1 VNIEEVRL
9 ANQRLQAYI
18 KGVNDRVDDRE
29 LEVSIYGEQCLDI
42 ATELQCDEALL
53 LTWANDELARRDA
66 EATERELPIT
76 EEWLRVVMPDR
87 RRSDERIWHSLHIK
101 NDLYETHLLVRHVE
115 LSRFWAVLVQA
126 LEHDET
132 LTEKVA
138 FGDLKNRGQ
147 LLDLLAALKGGES

>member
-1 VNIEEVRL
+1 MNIEEVRK
-9 ANQRLQAYI
+9 AA
-18 KGVNDRVDDRE
+18 E
-29 LEVSIYGEQCLDI
+29 LVERHKTRHAHQPFDVLVAAMRTLSDWAIMELSI
-42 ATELQCDEALL
+42 
-53 LTWANDELARRDA
+53 RDA
-66 EATERELPIT
+66 EAAGRALPIT

-87 RRSDERIWHSLHIK
+87 RRSDERIWHSLRIK

>member
-1 VNIEEVRL
+1 MNIEEVRK
-9 ANQRLQAYI
+9 AA
-18 KGVNDRVDDRE
+18 E
-29 LEVSIYGEQCLDI
+29 LVERHKTRHAHQPFDVLVAAMRTLSDWAIMELSI
-42 ATELQCDEALL
+42 
-53 LTWANDELARRDA
+53 RDA
-66 EATERELPIT
+66 EAAGRALPIT
-76 EEWLRVVMPDR
+76 EEWLRVVMPDS

>member
-1 VNIEEVRL
+1 MSVSDEEVRKAADSL
-9 ANQRLQAYI
+9 LVYN
-18 KGVNDRVDDRE
+18 
-29 LEVSIYGEQCLDI
+29 S
-42 ATELQCDEALL
+42 DESAGFYDNIDTVC
-53 LTWANDELARRDA
+53 TWALAELARRDA
-66 EATERELPIT
+66 EAAERALPIT
-76 EEWLRVVMPDR
+76 EEWLRVVMPDS
-87 RRSDERIWHSLHIK
+87 RRSDERIWHSLQIK
-101 NDLYETHLLVRHVE
+101 NDYETHLLVRHVE

>member
-1 VNIEEVRL
+1 MNIEEVRSV
-9 ANQRLQAYI
+9 LQQ
-18 KGVNDRVDDRE
+18 
-29 LEVSIYGEQCLDI
+29 L
-42 ATELQCDEALL
+42 
-53 LTWANDELARRDA
+53 DELAEVWGDEGKFRRCRDRLRDAIAKSDA
-66 EATERELPIT
+66 EAAERALPIT

-147 LLDLLAALKGGES
+147 LLDLLAALKGGEV

>member
-1 VNIEEVRL
+1 MNIEEVRK
-9 ANQRLQAYI
+9 AA
-18 KGVNDRVDDRE
+18 E
-29 LEVSIYGEQCLDI
+29 LVERHKTRHAHQPFDVLVAAMRTLSDWAIMELSI
-42 ATELQCDEALL
+42 
-53 LTWANDELARRDA
+53 RDA
-66 EATERELPIT
+66 EAAGRALPIT
-76 EEWLRVVMPDR
+76 EEWLRVVMPDS
-87 RRSDERIWHSLHIK
+87 RRSDERIWHSLQIK
-101 NDLYETHLLVRHVE
+101 NDYETHLLVRHVE

>member
-1 VNIEEVRL
+1 MSMGDEEVRKAAEQWTSSEREFLTREVTVIEL
-9 ANQRLQAYI
+9 ANHRINERTLA
-18 KGVNDRVDDRE
+18 K
-29 LEVSIYGEQCLDI
+29 
-42 ATELQCDEALL
+42 
-53 LTWANDELARRDA
+53 WAAEELARRDA
-66 EATERELPIT
+66 EAAERALPIT

-147 LLDLLAALKGGES
+147 LLDLLAALKGGEV

>member
-66 EATERELPIT
+66 EAAERALPIT

>member
-1 VNIEEVRL
+1 MNIEEVRK
-9 ANQRLQAYI
+9 AA
-18 KGVNDRVDDRE
+18 E
-29 LEVSIYGEQCLDI
+29 LVERHKTRHAHQPFDVLVAAMRTLSDWAIMELSI
-42 ATELQCDEALL
+42 
-53 LTWANDELARRDA
+53 RDA
-66 EATERELPIT
+66 EAAGRALPIT

>member
-1 VNIEEVRL
+1 MNIEEVRK
-9 ANQRLQAYI
+9 AA
-18 KGVNDRVDDRE
+18 E
-29 LEVSIYGEQCLDI
+29 LVERHKTRHAHQPFDVLVAAMRTLSDWAIMELSI
-42 ATELQCDEALL
+42 
-53 LTWANDELARRDA
+53 RDA

>member
-1 VNIEEVRL
+1 MNIEEVRK

-53 LTWANDELARRDA
+53 LTWANEELARRDA
-66 EATERELPIT
+66 EAAGRALPIT
-76 EEWLRVVMPDR
+76 EEWLRVVMPDS
-87 RRSDERIWHSLHIK
+87 RRSDERIWHSLQIK

-138 FGDLKNRGQ
+138 FGDLKNRGH

>member
-1 VNIEEVRL
+1 MNIEEVRKAAAEFSVSVKEFTERQMTSEELVNHHINERVL
-9 ANQRLQAYI
+9 AR
-18 KGVNDRVDDRE
+18 
-29 LEVSIYGEQCLDI
+29 
-42 ATELQCDEALL
+42 
-53 LTWANDELARRDA
+53 WAVDELARRDA
-66 EATERELPIT
+66 EAAERALPIT

>member
-1 VNIEEVRL
+1 MDIEELRKAAERMRRWDAGERPSTIYTQGSDVIGAADNDAWDLARRL
-9 ANQRLQAYI
+9 VA
-18 KGVNDRVDDRE
+18 E
-29 LEVSIYGEQCLDI
+29 LS
-42 ATELQCDEALL
+42 
-53 LTWANDELARRDA
+53 RRDA
-66 EATERELPIT
+66 EQAERAKPID

>member
-1 VNIEEVRL
+1 MNIEEVRK
-9 ANQRLQAYI
+9 AA
-18 KGVNDRVDDRE
+18 E
-29 LEVSIYGEQCLDI
+29 LVERHKTRHAHQPFDVLVAAMRTLSDWAIMELSI
-42 ATELQCDEALL
+42 
-53 LTWANDELARRDA
+53 RDA
-66 EATERELPIT
+66 EAAGRALPIT

-87 RRSDERIWHSLHIK
+87 RRSDERIWHSLQIK
-101 NDLYETHLLVRHVE
+101 NDYETHLLVRHVE

>member
-1 VNIEEVRL
+1 MNIEEVRK
-9 ANQRLQAYI
+9 AAER
-18 KGVNDRVDDRE
+18 
-29 LEVSIYGEQCLDI
+29 
-42 ATELQCDEALL
+42 
-53 LTWANDELARRDA
+53 LARCNLADEIGEDA
-66 EATERELPIT
+66 DATAASVYETDIDGAFNLARIDCMALAEWVLLEASRRETEAAERALPIT